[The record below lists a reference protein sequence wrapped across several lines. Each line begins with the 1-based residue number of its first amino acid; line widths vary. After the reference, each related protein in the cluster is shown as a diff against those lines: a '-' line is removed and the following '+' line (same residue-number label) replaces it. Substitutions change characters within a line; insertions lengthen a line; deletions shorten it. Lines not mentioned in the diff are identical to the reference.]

1 MWCIHEKKIRKKWV
15 FLPAGIKEVNYVGG
29 RITYFTNK
37 QQTNTLPSLSLII
50 INKDTFKNFKQMA
63 KKKPIVFKVIKNDNV
78 FPMDNS
84 TNANFVDGPP
94 K

>member
-1 MWCIHEKKIRKKWV
+1 MGLSARYK
-15 FLPAGIKEVNYVGG
+15 GG
-29 RITYFTNK
+29 QLRRRVDHLFYDK

-50 INKDTFKNFKQMA
+50 INKDTFENFKQVA
-63 KKKPIVFKVIKNDNV
+63 KKPIVFKVIKNDNV